1 MKKLILLFAVSAL
14 IHHSGCAQTKDKA
27 ATSDRP
33 VGALCDGCDQMYEDM
48 PANLSWETR
57 IGPKNEPGEPLVI
70 RGTIYKPDGKTP
82 APDVIL
88 YVYHTD
94 NKGNYTPSPG
104 QTAGKRHGHLRG
116 WMKTDALGRYQ
127 FTTIRPAA
135 YPSRKAPQHIHVIVK
150 EKGLSL
156 YWIDEYLFD
165 DDELLTKE
173 NRAAAENRGG
183 VGIIHLEKNE
193 KSEWVGQRNII
204 LGLNIPNY

>member
-1 MKKLILLFAVSAL
+1 MKKILLLVVSTL
-14 IHHSGCAQTKDKA
+14 IHLSGCTQTKDTASK
-27 ATSDRP
+27 SDRP

-57 IGPKNEPGEPLVI
+57 IGPINEPGETLVI

-82 APDVIL
+82 APDVVL

-94 NKGNYTPSPG
+94 NQGIYAPSPG

-116 WMKTDALGRYQ
+116 WMKTDALGQYQ

-135 YPSRKAPQHIHVIVK
+135 YPSRKAPQHIHAIVK

-165 DDELLTKE
+165 DDVLLAKE
-173 NRAAAENRGG
+173 NQGLLENRGG
-183 VGIIHLEKNE
+183 TGIIHLAKN
-193 KSEWVGQRNII
+193 KKGEWVGLRNIV